1 MRAALSSGVMT
12 TAKQETIPLH
22 RGSFI
27 ATARYQLR
35 EKLENKRFYRSSS
48 DVIALFY
55 VIWIVIKMVTH
66 FMAAFTIYISLIECF
81 KDAVLHCQLI

>member
-1 MRAALSSGVMT
+1 MT

-66 FMAAFTIYISLIECF
+66 FIGCIHYIHFSNRMLQRCSTALPTHLISAQE
-81 KDAVLHCQLI
+81 